1 MIDKYAPALGSR
13 FCSNPAL
20 LIHVYRYTL
29 MVYRYTFATAK
40 FLNRC
45 TGTHFG
51 CTGTHFGCT
60 STLCPL
66 PLFKQGVPVHLNDV
80 PVHLILWCFL
90 ALLEFPRFHQSF
102 AHILNASYWL
112 PGHKSLYT
120 YALDLKD
127 LHKSKNTKEI
137 KSTYPH
143 AECG

>member
-1 MIDKYAPALGSR
+1 MIDTYAPAIESQ
-13 FCSNPAL
+13 FCSIPAL

-51 CTGTHFGCT
+51 CTGT
-60 STLCPL
+60 LCPL
-66 PLFKQGVPVHLNDV
+66 PLFKQGVPIHINDV
-80 PVHLILWCFL
+80 HVHLILWCFSSI
-90 ALLEFPRFHQSF
+90 AGVPETSSIVC
-102 AHILNASYWL
+102 HILSASYWL

-120 YALDLKD
+120 YVLDLKD

-137 KSTYPH
+137 KVPIVMPNV
-143 AECG
+143 GKL